1 MRMKKR
7 RWGRQRR
14 LERTKTLLFK
24 KLYLNFND
32 MRALSGWK
40 DANNE
45 YYIID
50 EGGFGRR
57 LTRIERR
64 STTEKRR
71 EPATTMDGDST
82 RLAFFPIKIQREIC
96 EVPKDFPNNEPEQN
110 DCQFFIGG

>member
-1 MRMKKR
+1 MKKARWR
-7 RWGRQRR
+7 RRRR

-50 EGGFGRR
+50 EGG
-57 LTRIERR
+57 L
-64 STTEKRR
+64 
-71 EPATTMDGDST
+71 GD
-82 RLAFFPIKIQREIC
+82 
-96 EVPKDFPNNEPEQN
+96 D
-110 DCQFFIGG
+110 